1 MIAIGQGAKKVVD
14 DQISTMGT
22 NVVSVMSNF
31 TNTQSTARQAA
42 GSGNTLEEED
52 VDAILDK
59 VDGVLYASPVYNTFG
74 QLKYGNNNW
83 RGRIMGVDVDYFL
96 IRDMKM
102 ESGDFFYPS
111 EVESGA
117 KVCVLGKTVAD
128 NLFVGEDPVGKIMR
142 IRNIPFT
149 VKGVLKSKGQGTMG
163 NDQDDIV
170 LAPFT
175 TTSTRLIG
183 HRWRFLTI
191 IVSAVSQERIPIVQ
205 EDISNLMQARHSGTT
220 LSLIHISEPTR
231 PY

>member
-1 MIAIGQGAKKVVD
+1 MSVFGILRIALKSLTRNKTRTFLTMLGIIIGVAAVITMIAIGQGAKKVVD

-42 GSGNTLEEED
+42 GSGNTLEEDD
-52 VDAILDK
+52 VDAIRDQ

-74 QLKYGNNNW
+74 QLKYGSNNW
-83 RGRIMGVDVDYFL
+83 RGRVLGVDVDYFL
-96 IRDMKM
+96 IRDMRM

-111 EVESGA
+111 EVENGA

-149 VKGVLKSKGQGTMG
+149 VKGVLKSKGQSTMG

-170 LAPFT
+170 LAP
-175 TTSTRLIG
+175 
-183 HRWRFLTI
+183 
-191 IVSAVSQERIPIVQ
+191 
-205 EDISNLMQARHSGTT
+205 
-220 LSLIHISEPTR
+220 
-231 PY
+231 

>member
-1 MIAIGQGAKKVVD
+1 MSVFGILRIALKSLTRNKTRTFLTMLGIIIGVAAVITMIAIGQGAKKVVD

-111 EVESGA
+111 EVESG
-117 KVCVLGKTVAD
+117 
-128 NLFVGEDPVGKIMR
+128 
-142 IRNIPFT
+142 
-149 VKGVLKSKGQGTMG
+149 
-163 NDQDDIV
+163 
-170 LAPFT
+170 
-175 TTSTRLIG
+175 
-183 HRWRFLTI
+183 
-191 IVSAVSQERIPIVQ
+191 
-205 EDISNLMQARHSGTT
+205 
-220 LSLIHISEPTR
+220 
-231 PY
+231 